1 MVLFPHN
8 HAGDDH
14 DGRNDKEFGD
24 VMITSIK
31 LCRLSCK
38 SGPDETKRKSEARN
52 KPHDEVRNL
61 SLPCGSNVS

>member
-8 HAGDDH
+8 HAGNDH
-14 DGRNDKEFGD
+14 DGCNYKQVGD
-24 VMITSIK
+24 VKITSIK
-31 LCRLSCK
+31 LCKLSCK
-38 SGPDETKRKSEARN
+38 SGPDETKRKSEAGN